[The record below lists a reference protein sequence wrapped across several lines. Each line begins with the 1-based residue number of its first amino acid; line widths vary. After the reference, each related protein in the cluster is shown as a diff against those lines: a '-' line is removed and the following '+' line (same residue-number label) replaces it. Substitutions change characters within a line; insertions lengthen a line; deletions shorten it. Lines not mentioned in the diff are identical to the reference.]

1 MTPTA
6 EHIEAAEKD
15 TQTAVTPQI
24 LICLP
29 PMSSDSLDTLLARF
43 AEAFAGEPVAVAT
56 PDEGNGR
63 ATHPGVLVETYT
75 PVAPPQHSWVPR
87 AADYLNAWTVAR
99 DRRPRVVVL
108 LGPEAATV
116 SAGTLQRMTQ
126 SVLSGRDLTL
136 PRYPTGPHDALVNS
150 AILHPV
156 TRALFSLSAR
166 FPLPVD
172 VALSSRM
179 AERLASAAQRLTAA
193 NQNDALLWPAAEAA
207 VASFGVQEVAGDERF
222 LPHPGA
228 DSLNALLAM
237 VAGSLF
243 SDVEAKS
250 AFWQRARLTA
260 RVSAASV
267 SVPSLAAESPTEA
280 VDIAPMIESFR
291 NAYTN
296 LRELWSLVLPP
307 NSLLSLKK
315 LSIAPADNF
324 RMPDDLWAR
333 TVYDFMLAFRL
344 RTINRGHLLGA
355 LMPLYL
361 GWVASHLL
369 LVGGDGQLSE
379 QHIEAVAAAFEND
392 KPYFVSRWR
401 WPDRFNP

>member
-6 EHIEAAEKD
+6 EHTATAEVE
-15 TQTAVTPQI
+15 TQPAVSPQI
-24 LICLP
+24 LICPP
-29 PMSSDSLDTLLARF
+29 PMSSDALDTLLARF
-43 AEAFAGEPVAVAT
+43 AEAFEGEPVAVAT
-56 PDEGNGR
+56 PDHDNGR
-63 ATHPGVLVETYT
+63 AKHAGVLVETFT
-75 PVAPPQHSWVPR
+75 PTVPPQLSWVPR

-108 LGPEAATV
+108 LGPEAATI
-116 SAGTLQRMTQ
+116 SAGTLKRMVQ
-126 SVLSGRDLTL
+126 AVMAGRDLAL
-136 PRYPTGPHDALVNS
+136 PRFPTGPHDALVNS

-156 TRALFSLSAR
+156 TQALFSLSAR

-179 AERLASAAQRLTAA
+179 AERLAAAAQRMTAA

-207 VASFGVQEVAGDERF
+207 VASYGVQEVAGDERY
-222 LPHPGA
+222 LPHPGT
-228 DSLNALLAM
+228 DSLNALLTM

-260 RVSAASV
+260 RISPPDVGVQGPAAQA
-267 SVPSLAAESPTEA
+267 PPEA
-280 VDIAPMIESFR
+280 VDTAPLIEAFR
-291 NAYTN
+291 NAYAN

-315 LSIAPADNF
+315 LSIAPVESF

-333 TVYDFMLAFRL
+333 TVYDFMLAYRL

-369 LVGGDGQLSE
+369 LIGGDAQLAE
-379 QHIEAVAAAFEND
+379 QHIQAVAAAFENG